1 MQLDAIGWL
10 NILQNVE
17 NDITLGDFVREQP
30 FSGRNCKSNDLFGH
44 YLKLLTI
51 F

>member
-30 FSGRNCKSNDLFGH
+30 FLAETASQMTCLA
-44 YLKLLTI
+44 I
-51 F
+51 I

>member
-30 FSGRNCKSNDLFGH
+30 IFGRNCKSNDMFGH
-44 YLKLLTI
+44 YLTLLTI